1 MNVPLYDIF
10 SGHSYKDAVWL
21 EVVEGLGSAANRM
34 KQLAEQTPR
43 PYFVFCVK
51 ARAVLAAIDTS
62 RPRVSK
68 LRVSAQNSSAVR

>member
-21 EVVEGLGSAANRM
+21 EVVKGLGSAANRM
-34 KQLAEQTPR
+34 KQLAEQTPG

-51 ARAVLAAIDTS
+51 ARAVLASIDTS
-62 RPRVSK
+62 KPRPIHR
-68 LRVSAQNSSAVR
+68 RASA